1 MGTSTAIPA
10 TAAHAPAGGPSPG
23 APLLVAAGIEKSY
36 RRGVW
41 PARRE
46 HQVLR
51 GVDLE
56 LYPGEVAGL
65 VGENGAGKSTLM
77 KVLVG
82 ALTPDAGSVTRA
94 GRLGY
99 CPQEPVVYE
108 RLTCDE
114 HFELFGHAYRM
125 TPAGQRR
132 SRRELYAA
140 LGFERYAAARAGQ
153 LSGGT
158 LAKLNLGLALLADP
172 AVLLLDEPYS
182 GFDFDTYLKFW
193 DLVAQRRQAGRSV
206 LIISHFVTDA
216 ERFDRIVTLRD
227 GKAVPWPGVPD
238 PLPDH
243 VDDRPALASRGPRR
257 GPGLGADLDARGR
270 DRGVG
275 RAGLGIAHRQ
285 YAPARTPGQHG

>member
-1 MGTSTAIPA
+1 MGAQAAAPA
-10 TAAHAPAGGPSPG
+10 TAGRAPGDGKTPA
-23 APLLVAAGIEKSY
+23 APLLEAAGIEKSY
-36 RRGVW
+36 RRGIW

-51 GVDLE
+51 GVDLA

-77 KVLVG
+77 KILVG
-82 ALTPDAGSVTRA
+82 ALPADAGSVTRN
-94 GRLGY
+94 GLVGY

-114 HFELFGHAYRM
+114 HFELFGHAYGM
-125 TPAGQRR
+125 APAERRR
-132 SRRELYAA
+132 SARELYAA
-140 LGFERYAAARAGQ
+140 LGFERYAATRTGQ

-206 LIISHFVTDA
+206 LIISHFVTDE
-216 ERFDRIVTLRD
+216 ERFDRIVTLRG
-227 GKAVPWPGVPD
+227 GKAVP
-238 PLPDH
+238 
-243 VDDRPALASRGPRR
+243 R
-257 GPGLGADLDARGR
+257 
-270 DRGVG
+270 
-275 RAGLGIAHRQ
+275 
-285 YAPARTPGQHG
+285 